1 MSHFHSP
8 WIPTMRVQTMPH
20 QDPITAPLLM
30 AVGPQRLCQHKTRC
44 TLLQFAHNELLR
56 DMNGVKW
63 CGTHNS
69 VWAKE
74 RDGRGDKS
82 VTFNTVSLFYNG
94 TEYRTFRQY
103 KMSAYYYSDAIR
115 ATFMIYINQ
124 PKKLVASEGYHMATA
139 PAFVWAHWNIKE
151 GSTPGREK

>member
-1 MSHFHSP
+1 
-8 WIPTMRVQTMPH
+8 MREHTMPH
-20 QDPITAPLLM
+20 QDPIRAPLLM

-56 DMNGVKW
+56 DTNGVKW

-74 RDGRGDKS
+74 RGREGRADKS
-82 VTFNTVSLFYNG
+82 VTFITLSLFYNG
-94 TEYRTFRQY
+94 TEYRTFRQH
-103 KMSAYYYSDAIR
+103 KMSAYYYSDAIT

-124 PKKLVASEGYHMATA
+124 PKKLVPSEGYHMATA
-139 PAFVWAHWNIKE
+139 SAFV
-151 GSTPGREK
+151 